1 MPWNV
6 AGDQVLDG
14 EPWNPDSGP
23 DAKHRKWER
32 SGLNCPVEGRAGLPQ
47 EHRCLFDAEQW
58 TGVHG
63 LPMGGQGASS
73 MHCQD
78 RVHWTSPIVL
88 TDVTPNVTCRY
99 CAGN

>member
-14 EPWNPDSGP
+14 DPWNPDSGP

-32 SGLNCPVEGRAGLPQ
+32 SGLDRPVESRAGLSQ
-47 EHRCLFDAEQW
+47 EMRRFFDAEQW
-58 TGVHG
+58 PGFHV
-63 LPMGGQGASS
+63 LPLGGHGASLIRG
-73 MHCQD
+73 QD
-78 RVHWTSPIVL
+78 RVHWTSPMVL

-99 CAGN
+99 SAGN